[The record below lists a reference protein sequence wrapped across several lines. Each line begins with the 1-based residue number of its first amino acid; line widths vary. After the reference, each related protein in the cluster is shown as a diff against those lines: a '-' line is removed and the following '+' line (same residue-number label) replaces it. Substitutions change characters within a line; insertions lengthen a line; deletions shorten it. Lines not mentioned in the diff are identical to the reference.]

1 MKTMIETRP
10 LMFDRLADDASV
22 RELMRPLLPYLDAP
36 EITEIAINEPGF
48 VLTETD
54 TGWTSDN
61 VPELDYQRL
70 ISLTVAIATFTH
82 QDISPHHPILSAML
96 PAGLG
101 CTGHA
106 ARIQLVIPPAVPRG
120 TVSVTIRRPSATLKT
135 LDEWGKD
142 GVFEETALVGALPD
156 EDGTHLSMADREL
169 LDLLKR
175 RDCASF
181 FKAAVRVRK
190 NIAIV
195 GDTGSGKTT
204 FMKTLCQHI
213 PATERLLTIEDVHEL
228 LLPNHENCVHLF
240 YSKGEQGQAKV
251 TPADLIASAMR
262 MKPDRVLLAE
272 LRGSEAYDFLKL
284 LTTGHSGSITSY
296 HAQSRAVAIERFA
309 LMVKEHPEAAVYA
322 DTALKRLLSLTIDI
336 VAHIEVR
343 PVFDATGRQTGKR
356 RVMTEIGFDPA
367 AKRDIGGA

>member
-1 MKTMIETRP
+1 MKPMIETSP

-22 RELMRPLLPYLDAP
+22 RELMRPLLPFLDAP
-36 EITEIAINEPGF
+36 DITEVAINEPGF

-54 TGWTSDN
+54 RGWTSDN

-70 ISLTVAIATFTH
+70 LSLTVAIATFTH
-82 QDISPHHPILSAML
+82 QDISPQHPILSAML
-96 PAGLG
+96 PAELG
-101 CTGHA
+101 RTGHA
-106 ARIQLVIPPAVPRG
+106 ARIQLVIPPAVPQG

-135 LDEWGKD
+135 LDEWARD
-142 GVFEETALVGALPD
+142 ELFEETVLAGMAPG
-156 EDGTHLSMADREL
+156 EEPRAHLSIVDRQLVSALESQ
-169 LDLLKR
+169 DYVG
-175 RDCASF
+175 F
-181 FKAAVRVRK
+181 FKGAVKARK

-228 LLPNHENCVHLF
+228 LLPNHNNCVHLF
-240 YSKGEQGQAKV
+240 YSKGEQGQARVK
-251 TPADLIASAMR
+251 PADLIASAMR

-309 LMVKEHPEAAVYA
+309 LMVKEHPEAAIYA

-343 PVFDATGRQTGKR
+343 PVSMR
-356 RVMTEIGFDPA
+356 RVVKRASA
-367 AKRDIGGA
+367 A